1 MMMEYQHQSE
11 NPFHAIFLIDSNM
24 GVELVSKRYSQKT
37 PNILD
42 ADKISGILR
51 ALEMFI
57 NHLAYSN
64 QFDEQLQEIN
74 FQGISVVFERYGKA
88 HQTVLCVG
96 ISKRVS
102 NLQLEHVI
110 LKQIVRDF
118 YREFSP
124 QLLAFQ
130 GDVRPFRRFTNY
142 LSEFPH
148 NWQTQISEVPQST
161 PSFSQKIPSF
171 QSRHNAVETFYL

>member
-1 MMMEYQHQSE
+1 MEYHHQSE

-24 GVELVSKRYSQKT
+24 GVELVSKCYSQ
-37 PNILD
+37 NIVD
-42 ADKISGILR
+42 ADKISGMLR

-64 QFDEQLQEIN
+64 QFEQLQEIN
-74 FQGISVVFERYGKA
+74 FQGISVVFERYGSA
-88 HQTVLCVG
+88 HQAVLCVG

-102 NLQLEHVI
+102 GLHNEHVI

-124 QLLAFQ
+124 QLSAFH
-130 GDVRPFRRFTNY
+130 GDVRPFSQFLSY
-142 LSEFPH
+142 LSGFPH
-148 NWQTQISEVPQST
+148 NWQTQISEIPQTAPNISRK
-161 PSFSQKIPSF
+161 PSMF
-171 QSRHNAVETFYL
+171 QPRTTTVETFYL